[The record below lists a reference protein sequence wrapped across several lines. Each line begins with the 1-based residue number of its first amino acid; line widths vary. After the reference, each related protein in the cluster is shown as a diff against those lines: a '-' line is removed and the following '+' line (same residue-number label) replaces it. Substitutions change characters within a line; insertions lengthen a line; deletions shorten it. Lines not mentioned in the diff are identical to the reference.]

1 MPSGDPRTD
10 MEVRSLEPMA
20 FFPHDS
26 NAAGDIRCRKLM
38 RRFGVEGYGRWWLLC
53 ELLAATSG
61 HALPMAEEDDVYVVA
76 EALRFQSASFGDMQA
91 VEDCRAFVEALVE
104 IGLLRVNGEGEVYS
118 QRMMRNGEY
127 FGRQRANGAK
137 GGRPRKRKEVETGL

>member
-1 MPSGDPRTD
+1 MASRDALTD
-10 MEVRSLEPMA
+10 EAVRSLEPMA

-26 NAAGDIRCRKLM
+26 NAAGDIKCRKLV

-76 EALRFQSASFGDMQA
+76 EALRFPIASFGDMRA

-104 IGLLRVNGEGEVYS
+104 IGLLRVNDAGEVYS

-127 FGRQRANGAK
+127 FGRQRANGAR
-137 GGRPRKRKEVETGL
+137 GGRPRKRKEVDAAQ

>member
-10 MEVRSLEPMA
+10 MEARSLEPMA

-76 EALRFQSASFGDMQA
+76 EALRFQSNSFGDMQA